1 MLKVSQGNSVKD
13 SPAVV
18 VNKPFCDFCHY
29 RDSCLIRS
37 LSDGESHKNITE
49 NLFSKGSKMFNDED
63 SGEFIYIIKSGSIK
77 ISERANSDPACYGF
91 HFPQA
96 IFFIDGF
103 LGSESK
109 CETTALER
117 TRVCKIPAV
126 HFLESIAKN
135 SKIYFEIID
144 RLRNK
149 IDLQMVFIASIKGKK
164 STAKVAGF
172 IIHIIDQYKL
182 SDKNTNEIIFTMS
195 RSEIASFLGITI
207 ESVSRALKHLAKE
220 DIIEVFNRRVTIKDM
235 EKLQYSY
242 ESQ

>member
-1 MLKVSQGNSVKD
+1 
-13 SPAVV
+13 
-18 VNKPFCDFCHY
+18 
-29 RDSCLIRS
+29 
-37 LSDGESHKNITE
+37 
-49 NLFSKGSKMFNDED
+49 
-63 SGEFIYIIKSGSIK
+63 
-77 ISERANSDPACYGF
+77 
-91 HFPQA
+91 
-96 IFFIDGF
+96 
-103 LGSESK
+103 
-109 CETTALER
+109 
-117 TRVCKIPAV
+117 
-126 HFLESIAKN
+126 
-135 SKIYFEIID
+135 
-144 RLRNK
+144 
-149 IDLQMVFIASIKGKK
+149 MVFIASIKGKK